1 MGKMTLEYL
10 SISLARIP
18 KILSG
23 GAWGGL
29 SWIST
34 TLGCWCWWKMPII
47 LHTPPWKKGEVNENI
62 QLRRGQKKGVNLA
75 RLSFFYGYPMH
86 CGAEGAFFGT
96 PGCSDTDC
104 KIIVRAVFC
113 IWCQTWVFCLGYRM
127 CTCGGAGGDGGGGG
141 AAPLGHS
148 LQPVG
153 SRFIRKA
160 SGIFKGQLA

>member
-1 MGKMTLEYL
+1 MWKVRKVMGKMTLEYL

-96 PGCSDTDC
+96 PGCSDTEC

-113 IWCQTWVFCLGYRM
+113 IWCQTWVFLGGIG
-127 CTCGGAGGDGGGGG
+127 C
-141 AAPLGHS
+141 APVVVLVEMEVVVVQHLLGIHCS
-148 LQPVG
+148 L
-153 SRFIRKA
+153 
-160 SGIFKGQLA
+160 